1 MALEIRPYRESDLE
15 GMRAIWNAIVE
26 AGNAFPQVYPLSA
39 EEAAEFF
46 AQQSLSAVAVIDD
59 VVFGL
64 YILHPNNVG
73 RCGHVANA
81 SYGVA
86 ERSRGLGL
94 GRELVKDSLVQAAR
108 LGFRGIQFNAVVA
121 SNVGA
126 MHLYEDLGFTRVGTI
141 PGGYLNGYGAFE
153 DMHIYYR
160 DCKEWADGCGCGC
173 GGTQAGAVDSGD
185 NEEAAA
191 AANGDGVEA
200 AAATGGDGAVGGDSV
215 EASPAAGGDG
225 AQAGAVPDGDGA
237 DGGALKSPV
246 ATSADSAEAAAAANG
261 DSAEVPVATSG
272 NRAKSAAAVGGD
284 GADEGAFKPPI
295 AAERVEGP
303 APSKVAAVAPSKV
316 AAAMPTELDLESE
329 QEILGEV
336 PCEAKTAVVLDE
348 ASADEAQLE
357 AQPKKAKGEKKLQK
371 AGKKTKRGKGK
382 KAEKGKGGKNEE
394 KSKAKKSKKGR
405 KREAGKQAK

>member
-39 EEAAEFF
+39 EEAAKFF

-94 GRELVKDSLVQAAR
+94 GRELVKDSLAQAAR

-126 MHLYEDLGFTRVGTI
+126 MHLYEDLGFARVGTI

-160 DCKEWADGCGCGC
+160 DCKEWTDSCTCSC

-185 NEEAAA
+185 SEEAAA
-191 AANGDGVEA
+191 AAGGDGVVGGDSAEA
-200 AAATGGDGAVGGDSV
+200 AAA
-215 EASPAAGGDG
+215 ASSN
-225 AQAGAVPDGDGA
+225 VA

-261 DSAEVPVATSG
+261 DSAEVPVETSG

-284 GADEGAFKPPI
+284 GADEGALKPPV

-303 APSKVAAVAPSKV
+303 APSKV
-316 AAAMPTELDLESE
+316 AAAMPTELDLEAA

-336 PCEAKTAVVLDE
+336 PCEAKTAVVLGE

-382 KAEKGKGGKNEE
+382 KAEKGKDGKNGE

>member
-39 EEAAEFF
+39 EEAAKFF

-81 SYGVA
+81 SYGVS

-94 GRELVKDSLVQAAR
+94 GRELVKDSLAQAAR

-191 AANGDGVEA
+191 AA
-200 AAATGGDGAVGGDSV
+200 GGDGAVGGDSA
-215 EASPAAGGDG
+215 EAAA
-225 AQAGAVPDGDGA
+225 AASSNVA

-284 GADEGAFKPPI
+284 GADEGALKPPV

-303 APSKVAAVAPSKV
+303 APSKA
-316 AAAMPTELDLESE
+316 AAAMPTELDLEAA
-329 QEILGEV
+329 QEILEEAANEAEAAAAPSEV
-336 PCEAKTAVVLDE
+336 L
-348 ASADEAQLE
+348 ADEAQLE
-357 AQPKKAKGEKKLQK
+357 AQSKKAMGEKKLQK

-382 KAEKGKGGKNEE
+382 KAKKGKGGKSGE
-394 KSKAKKSKKGR
+394 KSKTKKSKRGR

>member
-191 AANGDGVEA
+191 AA
-200 AAATGGDGAVGGDSV
+200 GGDGAAGGDSV
-215 EASPAAGGDG
+215 EASPATGGDS
-225 AQAGAVPDGDGA
+225 AVGGDSAEAAAAASSNIA

-246 ATSADSAEAAAAANG
+246 ATSADSVEAAAAANG

-284 GADEGAFKPPI
+284 SADEGALKPPV

-303 APSKVAAVAPSKV
+303 APSKVVAV
-316 AAAMPTELDLESE
+316 MPTELDLEAA
-329 QEILGEV
+329 QEILEEAANEAEV
-336 PCEAKTAVVLDE
+336 AAAPSEVL
-348 ASADEAQLE
+348 ADEAQLE

-371 AGKKTKRGKGK
+371 AGKKMKRGKGK
-382 KAEKGKGGKNEE
+382 KAEKGKDGKNGE

-405 KREAGKQAK
+405 KREAGKQAE

>member
-1 MALEIRPYRESDLE
+1 MEPIGSGEESSLAMQPSSHTNYRSLK
-15 GMRAIWNAIVE
+15 
-26 AGNAFPQVYPLSA
+26 
-39 EEAAEFF
+39 FF

-81 SYGVA
+81 SYGVS

-94 GRELVKDSLVQAAR
+94 GRELVKDSLAQAAR

-126 MHLYEDLGFTRVGTI
+126 MHLYEDLGFARVGTI

-191 AANGDGVEA
+191 AA
-200 AAATGGDGAVGGDSV
+200 GGDGAVGGDSV
-215 EASPAAGGDG
+215 EAGPTAGGDG

-284 GADEGAFKPPI
+284 GADEGALKPPV

-303 APSKVAAVAPSKV
+303 APSKA
-316 AAAMPTELDLESE
+316 AAAMPTELDLEAA
-329 QEILGEV
+329 QEILEEAANEAEAAAAPSEV
-336 PCEAKTAVVLDE
+336 L
-348 ASADEAQLE
+348 ADEAQLE
-357 AQPKKAKGEKKLQK
+357 AQSKKAMGEKKLQK

-382 KAEKGKGGKNEE
+382 KAKKGKGGKSGE
-394 KSKAKKSKKGR
+394 KSKTKKSKRGR

>member
-81 SYGVA
+81 SYGVS

-94 GRELVKDSLVQAAR
+94 GRELVKDSLAQAAR

-160 DCKEWADGCGCGC
+160 NCKEWSDGCGCGC
-173 GGTQAGAVDSGD
+173 GGAQVGMADGGDGVEAGAATSG
-185 NEEAAA
+185 NSTEAAA
-191 AANGDGVEA
+191 AASGDRAEVGP
-200 AAATGGDGAVGGDSV
+200 AVGG
-215 EASPAAGGDG
+215 AG
-225 AQAGAVPDGDGA
+225 AQAGAVPDGAGA
-237 DGGALKSPV
+237 DGVALKPPV
-246 ATSADSAEAAAAANG
+246 AT
-261 DSAEVPVATSG
+261 
-272 NRAKSAAAVGGD
+272 
-284 GADEGAFKPPI
+284 
-295 AAERVEGP
+295 ERVEGP
-303 APSKVAAVAPSKV
+303 APAGV
-316 AAAMPTELDLESE
+316 AAAMPTELDLEAA
-329 QEILGEV
+329 QEILEDAASEV
-336 PCEAKTAVVLDE
+336 EAAAAPSEVF
-348 ASADEAQLE
+348 ADEAQLE
-357 AQPKKAKGEKKLQK
+357 TQPKKGKGEKKPRK
-371 AGKKTKRGKGK
+371 AGKKPMRGEGK
-382 KAEKGKGGKNEE
+382 KAEKGKGGKNRE
-394 KSKAKKSKKGR
+394 KSKGKKSKKAR
-405 KREAGKQAK
+405 KHEAGKQAK